1 MLEAEFDLHGKAT
14 DIDDAI
20 LYYQKGVD
28 LTPDH
33 HSDKSSRL
41 MLLGNALRS
50 RFKHFGRIEDLD
62 RATSLHQRAVDL
74 IPEDDPSRLS
84 CLNTLSEI
92 KRLEDFDSAI
102 SSLEKSINPLS
113 GDHSDR
119 LGLLITL
126 GMAYRTRFERLGNLE
141 DLNKATSVLQEAD
154 KLAADD
160 LPNQLI
166 CHYALGDT
174 LRVRFEH
181 FGAPKDMHDAILRLQ
196 KAVKSS
202 PDDHP
207 YKSTYLNSLGRALL
221 THSETSGK
229 IEDLTGA
236 ISKLEMAVKLTPA
249 GHAKESHHLHDLG
262 NALRMRF
269 DLLKDPKDLRES
281 ISNLQRVVEITPNG
295 HPDKPT
301 HLSSLGVALMAR
313 FELYGDH
320 ADLETAISLL
330 QDADALTLDSHTN
343 KPSILSNLG
352 KALQKRH
359 ERANKLEDLN
369 TAISSL
375 RKATDLAP
383 ENRPS
388 NLSHLTDLAVGLQKR
403 YELLGAP
410 ADLDSLISSLN
421 KGIARLQNGKPVN
434 AKYFNSLGK
443 ALQERYERRGDPDDL
458 DGSIS
463 NLDNSITNTPN
474 KNSYKAPR
482 FSNLGSAHSTAFNK
496 SNSLDDLN
504 KSISAHEKAV
514 KLMPHGHPHES
525 HHFLDLGKMLRT
537 REKISG
543 GFGEAELAFS
553 RAAKSTSGNPK
564 KRFEAALE
572 WAKCCKESSKSPLEA
587 YKCVIELLPQ
597 IAWVGLDV
605 ADQQARLAEIG
616 DVVHDAVAAA
626 IEEKDFKLALEWSEH
641 GRSIVWQ
648 NQLSLRTPLDDL
660 RLAHPD
666 LAARFEKISQEM
678 KIPVNDGSLGSKEV
692 TETTEEVAVKHLRLV
707 REWDGIVKEIRSKP
721 NFESFLKPKSISQLD
736 PAAHDGPVVMFN
748 IQENRC
754 DALTL
759 VSDGKD
765 VTVDNTPLENLSK
778 KKVEKLLKQFQDAL
792 LSVGIHVRSP
802 RGHRWGSSKTDAKAD
817 LTKILRTLWTD
828 VVKPVIESLGEKA
841 KTNARRR
848 TKPTIDGLEY
858 ETEAAEDNEPPQ
870 IWWCPTGP
878 LAFLPLHGAGLYGE
892 DDDGKGASDFV
903 ISSYIPTLSSMLGQ
917 DNGYDDSFRLLTV
930 AQPATPYA
938 TPIPKTVDE
947 VGRVAS
953 FATGISLMELISG
966 SATVRS
972 VSSEMEVSDWVH
984 LACHGE
990 QVTGKSMECGLLLH
1004 DRKLTLTEIIN
1015 LSLRPRADFAFLS
1028 ACQTAAGDQ
1037 TIAEESAHLA
1047 SGMLFAGYRGVIAT
1061 MWPINDEDGP
1071 QIAEDVYKRIL
1082 KDGKPNRKEAAR
1094 ALHEAV
1100 KRLKETSNGDILSWV
1115 PFIHLGN

>member
-1 MLEAEFDLHGKAT
+1 
-14 DIDDAI
+14 
-20 LYYQKGVD
+20 
-28 LTPDH
+28 
-33 HSDKSSRL
+33 
-41 MLLGNALRS
+41 
-50 RFKHFGRIEDLD
+50 
-62 RATSLHQRAVDL
+62 
-74 IPEDDPSRLS
+74 
-84 CLNTLSEI
+84 
-92 KRLEDFDSAI
+92 
-102 SSLEKSINPLS
+102 
-113 GDHSDR
+113 
-119 LGLLITL
+119 
-126 GMAYRTRFERLGNLE
+126 
-141 DLNKATSVLQEAD
+141 
-154 KLAADD
+154 
-160 LPNQLI
+160 
-166 CHYALGDT
+166 
-174 LRVRFEH
+174 
-181 FGAPKDMHDAILRLQ
+181 
-196 KAVKSS
+196 
-202 PDDHP
+202 
-207 YKSTYLNSLGRALL
+207 
-221 THSETSGK
+221 
-229 IEDLTGA
+229 
-236 ISKLEMAVKLTPA
+236 
-249 GHAKESHHLHDLG
+249 
-262 NALRMRF
+262 
-269 DLLKDPKDLRES
+269 
-281 ISNLQRVVEITPNG
+281 
-295 HPDKPT
+295 
-301 HLSSLGVALMAR
+301 
-313 FELYGDH
+313 
-320 ADLETAISLL
+320 
-330 QDADALTLDSHTN
+330 
-343 KPSILSNLG
+343 
-352 KALQKRH
+352 
-359 ERANKLEDLN
+359 
-369 TAISSL
+369 
-375 RKATDLAP
+375 
-383 ENRPS
+383 
-388 NLSHLTDLAVGLQKR
+388 
-403 YELLGAP
+403 
-410 ADLDSLISSLN
+410 
-421 KGIARLQNGKPVN
+421 
-434 AKYFNSLGK
+434 
-443 ALQERYERRGDPDDL
+443 
-458 DGSIS
+458 
-463 NLDNSITNTPN
+463 
-474 KNSYKAPR
+474 
-482 FSNLGSAHSTAFNK
+482 
-496 SNSLDDLN
+496 
-504 KSISAHEKAV
+504 
-514 KLMPHGHPHES
+514 
-525 HHFLDLGKMLRT
+525 
-537 REKISG
+537 
-543 GFGEAELAFS
+543 
-553 RAAKSTSGNPK
+553 
-564 KRFEAALE
+564 
-572 WAKCCKESSKSPLEA
+572 
-587 YKCVIELLPQ
+587 
-597 IAWVGLDV
+597 
-605 ADQQARLAEIG
+605 
-616 DVVHDAVAAA
+616 
-626 IEEKDFKLALEWSEH
+626 
-641 GRSIVWQ
+641 
-648 NQLSLRTPLDDL
+648 
-660 RLAHPD
+660 
-666 LAARFEKISQEM
+666 M

-848 TKPTIDGLEY
+848 TKPIIDGLEY